1 MELNISDRVK
11 ETQLRIHDLVVEL
24 NDYSALVSCIR
35 ALATVTNNPDKF
47 KNTKESDII
56 KLSDRVRKICA
67 KHEILLP
74 EYVEW
79 GTIEI
84 N

>member
-11 ETQLRIHDLVVEL
+11 ETQLRIHDLIVDL
-24 NDYSALVSCIR
+24 NEYNALVACIR
-35 ALATVTNNPDKF
+35 ALAAVSNNPDRF
-47 KNTKESDII
+47 KNTSEDDIN
-56 KLSDRVRKICA
+56 KLTERVRKICA

-74 EYVEW
+74 DYIEW
-79 GTIEI
+79 GAIEI